1 LHKLRREARRNLKE
15 NDLALD
21 YIFASDSNLE
31 GEEVMAG
38 NQTLK
43 ELAVFYLNQQPLR
56 ITSTILDATITFELK
71 SRLIHLLPIFHGL
84 ASEDPHKHLKEF
96 HVVCTSIKPTRVT
109 EEQIKLRNLLFSLK
123 DLVKDWLYYLSFGS
137 ITTCNEMKRF
147 FFLEKYFLASRTT
160 NIQQ

>member
-21 YIFASDSNLE
+21 SLFASDSNLE
-31 GEEVMAG
+31 GEEVIAG

-43 ELAVFYLNQQPLR
+43 ELVVFYLNQQPLR

-71 SRLIHLLPIFHGL
+71 SRLIHLLPTFHGL

-123 DLVKDWLYYLSFGS
+123 YLVKDWLYYLSFGS

-147 FFLEKYFLASRTT
+147 FFREIFLSFKD
-160 NIQQ
+160 N

>member
-1 LHKLRREARRNLKE
+1 MHKLRREARRNLKE

-147 FFLEKYFLASRTT
+147 FFREIFLSFKD
-160 NIQQ
+160 N

>member
-1 LHKLRREARRNLKE
+1 MHKLRREARRNLKE

-21 YIFASDSNLE
+21 SLFASDSNLE
-31 GEEVMAG
+31 GEEVIAR

-43 ELAVFYLNQQPLR
+43 ELVVFYLNQQPLR

-71 SRLIHLLPIFHGL
+71 SRLIHLLPTFHGL

-147 FFLEKYFLASRTT
+147 FFREIFLSFKD
-160 NIQQ
+160 N

>member
-21 YIFASDSNLE
+21 SLFASDSNLE
-31 GEEVMAG
+31 GEEVIAR

-43 ELAVFYLNQQPLR
+43 ELVVFYLNQQPLR

-71 SRLIHLLPIFHGL
+71 SRLIHLLPTFHGL

-147 FFLEKYFLASRTT
+147 FFREIFLSFKD
-160 NIQQ
+160 N

>member
-1 LHKLRREARRNLKE
+1 MHKLRREARRNLKE

-21 YIFASDSNLE
+21 SLFASDSNLE
-31 GEEVMAG
+31 GEEVIAG

-43 ELAVFYLNQQPLR
+43 ELVVFYLNQQPLR

-71 SRLIHLLPIFHGL
+71 SRLIHLLPTFHGL

-147 FFLEKYFLASRTT
+147 FFREIFLSFKD
-160 NIQQ
+160 N